1 MLLTP
6 ETSLLLSNQ
15 GFLSPDSVCW
25 SFDSRANGY
34 SRGEGV
40 VAMVLKPVSRAIE
53 DGDVIRA
60 VIRSTGTNQ
69 DGKTPSLTQPNPVS
83 QEALIRSVYAKANLT
98 LESTGYVEPHG
109 ELSLGGSSTCLLFI

>member
-1 MLLTP
+1 
-6 ETSLLLSNQ
+6 
-15 GFLSPDSVCW
+15 
-25 SFDSRANGY
+25 
-34 SRGEGV
+34 
-40 VAMVLKPVSRAIE
+40 MVLKPVSRAIE

-98 LESTGYVEPHG
+98 LESTGYVEAHG
-109 ELSLGGSSTCLLFI
+109 E